1 MIPTTIERAI
11 KVLAKLLSYEASRHA
26 KQASHNYQ
34 KGGHHLRREQDA
46 IDNMVKAGKQY
57 RASLY
62 AKADVHER
70 HADKANALA
79 SKLGGLL

>member
-1 MIPTTIERAI
+1 MILTTIERAI

-26 KQASHNYQ
+26 KQCN
-34 KGGHHLRREQDA
+34 HLHLKSKDHGEREDKA
-46 IDNMVKAGKQY
+46 VREMRKAGTAY
-57 RASLY
+57 RQSLNT
-62 AKADVHER
+62 KADVHER